1 MEGCCSF
8 EVIVGRVCGCN
19 PKDRK
24 RNSEIVP
31 LLSSNWALVVPPRAN
46 SSLSGP
52 ITPLSFLSGC
62 PYSALCYCG
71 IAQSASGRNLRHFVP
86 VRRSGE

>member
-8 EVIVGRVCGCN
+8 EVIDVSIYEIIHIFVGRVCGCN

-31 LLSSNWALVVPPRAN
+31 
-46 SSLSGP
+46 
-52 ITPLSFLSGC
+52 F
-62 PYSALCYCG
+62 
-71 IAQSASGRNLRHFVP
+71 
-86 VRRSGE
+86 